1 MLENATIFSPKKKNL
16 TKGDVMFIAL
26 VFEDFLYRLALSHLN
41 ATTTNFS
48 LFRNNSVVDYLATRT
63 FKHSGDEIIFTD
75 PGKENFMEIPSGN
88 SHENG
93 SVVVAAMYKNLTE
106 FFISDNNINGT
117 NKTRKLNTII
127 MSAEIYPELDKL
139 QENITLVFKNMKKAS
154 GDRRECVFWKM
165 FGEGPEGWSSQGCFT
180 RILSES
186 QTECKCNHLTHF
198 AVLMDF
204 TNDDDDSVAPNTKG
218 DDRILT
224 VLTIVGMALSLAGV
238 SITIISYIL
247 LTDRHAPLSHIRVGL
262 TSCIGAGHIVFLAG
276 VDATGNKAVC
286 LAVAALMQYSLMAA
300 FCWMLVEGIYIYLFV
315 VKVYNISDKL
325 RRYHVL
331 CWGLPAVI
339 VAASLGIV
347 ARKDGIEN
355 FVNDQ

>member
-1 MLENATIFSPKKKNL
+1 MVCQLRDKIHSWQ
-16 TKGDVMFIAL
+16 
-26 VFEDFLYRLALSHLN
+26 YLALIKKGSTSSIVEFKVDLGIEN
-41 ATTTNFS
+41 STVYLKLGMMKAFSYAPAFGAVYLMTVILALQSQKTQVKNKTGIWSIDIIPCLGTPEVNFLFTVKPLTNQGRMVVPDNIS
-48 LFRNNSVVDYLATRT
+48 LSGSSESGGLSVLDEVVDYLATRT

-165 FGEGPEGWSSQGCFT
+165 FGEG
-180 RILSES
+180 
-186 QTECKCNHLTHF
+186 
-198 AVLMDF
+198 
-204 TNDDDDSVAPNTKG
+204 
-218 DDRILT
+218 
-224 VLTIVGMALSLAGV
+224 
-238 SITIISYIL
+238 
-247 LTDRHAPLSHIRVGL
+247 DRHAPLSHIRVGL